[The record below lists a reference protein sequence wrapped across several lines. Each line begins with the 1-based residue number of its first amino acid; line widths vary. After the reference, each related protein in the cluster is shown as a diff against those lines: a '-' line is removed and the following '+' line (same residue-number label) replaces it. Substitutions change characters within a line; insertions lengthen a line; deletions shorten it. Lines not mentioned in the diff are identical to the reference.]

1 MEYYHDLVTQ
11 QSWQELQKLQHL
23 IRFTLIGGWA
33 VYLYTKALKS
43 KDIDI
48 ICQFDQLPILKRH
61 YELNKN
67 DRLKKYEA
75 RKETVQIDIYLPHY
89 SNLGI
94 PAEDL
99 MEHSQAWE
107 GFNLLGPNFLAAL
120 KLNLLTQ
127 RGRTAKGRK
136 DFLDFVTLFMTQK
149 CNLKEIQRIIRQ
161 YNLLPS
167 LKVLKEL
174 LKEESRVD
182 ELNLTTHQFA
192 KIKKEIL
199 AQLTKD

>member
-11 QSWQELQKLQHL
+11 QSFLELQKLQRL
-23 IRFTLIGGWA
+23 ISFTLIGGWA

-48 ICQFDQLPILKRH
+48 ICQFNQLPILKRH
-61 YELNKN
+61 YDLNKN

-99 MEHSQAWE
+99 MKHSQVWE
-107 GFNLLGPNFLAAL
+107 GFSLLDPNFLAAL

-127 RGRTAKGRK
+127 RGMTTKGRK
-136 DFLDFVTLFMTQK
+136 DFLDLLSLFLAQK
-149 CNLKEIQRIIRQ
+149 CGLKEIQVIIRQ
-161 YNLLPS
+161 YNLFPG
-167 LKVLKEL
+167 LKIFKEL
-174 LKEESRVD
+174 LKEEGRIN
-182 ELNLTTHQFA
+182 ELNLNTHQFA

-199 AQLTKD
+199 AQLIKD